1 MTEVPA
7 PAFSICIPTYN
18 RSGLL
23 AGVFENLGALRGPAF
38 ELVLVN
44 DGSPDDTVAVIERL
58 SAEASFPVRAVHIP
72 HGGLGP
78 ALNAAFDH
86 AAGEFIIIM
95 DDDDLI
101 RPDCLEVAL
110 DAWQAIPANQRDQ
123 YWGICGLCEYEDGIL
138 VGKRFPDDLLDTDYF
153 TMRMVRNVRGDKKEV
168 LRRSALGDF
177 RFEVI
182 EPERR
187 AIKNMLWFGLAR
199 TYRTRFVN
207 TVFMCKGRRPDG
219 ITANGRR
226 QKVDSPNLT
235 AKYNLSLLQ
244 WFPQAPLWLRFRFA
258 VDFLRYRRH
267 AGEPIES
274 ARNQLPAWLALAAA
288 PFARLA
294 VRRDLKRLGR
304 PTA

>member
-1 MTEVPA
+1 MTEVSA
-7 PAFSICIPTYN
+7 PIFSICIPTHN

-23 AGVFENLGALRGPAF
+23 PGVFKNLEALRGPAF

-58 SAEASFPVRAVHIP
+58 AAQATFPVRAVHIP

-78 ALNAAFDH
+78 ALNAAFDN
-86 AAGEFIIIM
+86 ATGAFIIIM
-95 DDDDLI
+95 DDDDQI
-101 RPDCLEVAL
+101 RPDCLQVAL
-110 DAWQAIPANQRDQ
+110 DAWEAIPANRRGQ
-123 YWGICGLCEYEDGIL
+123 YWGVCGLCEYEDGTL
-138 VGKRFPDDLLDTDYF
+138 VGNRFPDDLLDTDYF
-153 TMRMVRNVRGDKKEV
+153 TMRMVRNIRGDKKEV

-187 AIKNMLWFGLAR
+187 AIKNMLWFSLAR
-199 TYRTRFVN
+199 TYKARFVN

-226 QKVDSPNLT
+226 RKVDSPILT

-244 WFPQAPLWLRFRFA
+244 WFPQAPFWLRFRFA

-267 AGEPIES
+267 AGESIGS
-274 ARNQLPAWLALAAA
+274 ARKQLSTGLALLAT

-294 VRRDLKRLGR
+294 VHRDLKKLGR
-304 PTA
+304 PAA